1 MSYLNT
7 VPLVW
12 GMLHGE
18 QKGMFE
24 LVFRVP
30 AECADMLSAG
40 EVDIGILP
48 VYELAGKPFQTVPG
62 LGIACRGEVRSIR
75 LVSKVPVGAIRTLA
89 ADASSRTS
97 VQLARVVLERRYGV
111 RPAVRRHAP
120 DLPAMLEAAD
130 AALLIGDPALRI
142 VPEELPYKVYDLGAE
157 WLSMTG
163 LPMVFAMWA
172 GRAEAI
178 TPEVVEAFHS
188 SWRFGMERMEEIAA
202 GESGRRGFSPG
213 LVREYLTSNIRH
225 RLGEEEERGMQLF
238 LEYAAAA
245 SGASSGTSGS

>member
-1 MSYLNT
+1 MCAVSYLNT

-30 AECADMLSAG
+30 AECADMLASG

-48 VYELAGKPFQTVPG
+48 VYELLGRRFETMPG

-75 LVSKVPVGAIRTLA
+75 VVSKVPAEEIRTLA

-97 VQLARVVLERRYGV
+97 VQLARVILERRYGA
-111 RPAVRRHAP
+111 RPAVSRHAP
-120 DLPAMLEAAD
+120 DLPAMMASAD
-130 AALLIGDPALRI
+130 AALLIGDPALR
-142 VPEELPYKVYDLGAE
+142 VAPEELPYRVYDLGAE
-157 WLSMTG
+157 WLAMTG

-178 TPEVVEAFHS
+178 TPEVVEAFHG
-188 SWRFGMERMEEIAA
+188 SWRFGMERMDEIVA
-202 GESGRRGFSPG
+202 GESVRRGFRPET
-213 LVREYLTSNIRH
+213 VREYLTTQIRH
-225 RLGEEEERGMQLF
+225 WLGEQEQQGMELF
-238 LEYAAAA
+238 LSYASAPADAARA
-245 SGASSGTSGS
+245 G